1 MYKKFLTLLQE
12 TGKKT
17 SDVAKATGIA
27 ESVFSN
33 WKQRSENGACLSLEN
48 TAKIAKYFGV
58 PIEYFVD
65 KS

>member
-1 MYKKFLTLLQE
+1 MYKKFVALLKK

-17 SDVAKATGIA
+17 TDVAKATGIA

-33 WKQRSENGACLSLEN
+33 WKQRSENGARLSLEN
-48 TAKIAKYFGV
+48 TAKIAKYFDV

-65 KS
+65 DP